1 MTSAI
6 TLVLFDLDETLC
18 SYDRAGRIAAL
29 AERAGLTPAAV
40 RAAIWESGFEDDSD
54 RGALTAEAYL
64 QGFGQRLGIAL
75 SRAEWIANRR
85 AHTKPRPAMLD
96 LVRRV
101 QRRAEVAVFTQNGAL
116 MRESF
121 AELFPE
127 IAAVFGPGAV
137 HLCCDVGALKNQP
150 EAYLRL
156 LARLGHAADATL
168 FVDDV
173 ADFILVAER
182 AGLHGHHFTGQ
193 AGLEARLRNLG
204 LLT

>member
-6 TLVLFDLDETLC
+6 RLVLFDLDETLC
-18 SYDRAGRIAAL
+18 SYDRDGRIAAL
-29 AERAGLTPAAV
+29 AERAGLTAAAV

-64 QGFGQRLGIAL
+64 EGFGRRLGIAL
-75 SRAEWIANRR
+75 SRADWIANRR
-85 AHTKPRPAMLD
+85 AHSKPRPAMLD

-127 IAAVFGPGAV
+127 IAALFGPGSV
-137 HLCCDVGALKNQP
+137 HLCCEVGALKSEP

-156 LARLGHAADATL
+156 LARLGHPPGATL

-173 ADFILVAER
+173 ADYVAIAEQ
-182 AGLHGHHFTGQ
+182 AGLHGHHFTGLE
-193 AGLEARLRNLG
+193 GLSARLQQLG
-204 LLT
+204 LLP